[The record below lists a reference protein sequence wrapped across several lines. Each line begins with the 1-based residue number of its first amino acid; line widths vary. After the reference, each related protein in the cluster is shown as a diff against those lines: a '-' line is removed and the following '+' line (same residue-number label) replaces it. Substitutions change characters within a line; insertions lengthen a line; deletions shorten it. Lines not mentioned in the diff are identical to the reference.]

1 MTDEDVKEKIEADLN
16 KLNKLR
22 KKLNKVKE
30 KKISLESQREVAL
43 REIEELKIECESKF
57 DLEIDKLDEYIE
69 TNLTVKESNIKDL
82 SDILEKIEV

>member
-30 KKISLESQREVAL
+30 KKISLESQKEVAL

-82 SDILEKIEV
+82 SDILEKIEI